1 MTNFRIEYSNPWFLL
16 LLIPAVLLTL
26 WPYFRSAKK
35 YRRTRNRILSMVFHL
50 VALVLA
56 INLLSGIKFSYEVP
70 NLENEVILLVDSS
83 DSNGEKKQDKDD
95 FIASVI
101 NVCDDQYRIGIVKF
115 GFDQKYVAPLTE
127 NSSEAFDK
135 YLTSEDPDVT
145 ATDIAS
151 ALKYASTL
159 FTNPKSAKIVLISD
173 GIETDS
179 AAASVIKGIVSD
191 GIKVD
196 TVHFPNEEHDEL
208 QIVDVQIPTQ
218 EIAVGEEFVVDLI
231 LKSNLGTAEH
241 MIKLTAYDGE
251 EAVGETEVPVKGEE
265 SKLQIALALEKRG
278 LHELTFK
285 VETEED
291 TLTANNEYHTF
302 INLAI
307 FENILIVERT
317 EGEGKSLADFLAPT
331 YKVVTMSLDEDA
343 EVIPRTVEDFVDFEQ
358 VILVNV
364 AYGDMP
370 AGFEESLN
378 DYVYRLGGGLLTLG
392 GENDSVNGVPVAHAY
407 NRNDIA
413 NSIYLK
419 DMLPVHAIDYT
430 PPVAIML
437 VIDASASMSSGRL
450 EHAIMGAEACL
461 GSLHDRD
468 FCGVMSFQTRAQE
481 EIQVLPV
488 TERETILE
496 AIRSVDDVDSGAQGG
511 TIFSDAIMRAGHALS
526 VIENVE
532 RKHIIMVTDGNPGDS
547 YETYLPYIEDNR
559 SEHITMSVIAVDDID
574 SSLREKMQK
583 TADAGG
589 GAFYSL
595 KPTEYDKIPEIMVQD
610 LGTNAIVE
618 IYEEEFVPT
627 VKDRSSIT
635 AGVDPTKIPPLMGY
649 YGTVAKQGA
658 TVALAGE
665 YVPIYAEWQYGKGT
679 VGSFMS
685 DLTGIWSNKFITS
698 PVGQSIVH
706 NIINSV
712 FPTEDVRID
721 SIEYVLKTDNLTNQL
736 TVYGALEG
744 ENIEVQVTPVSN
756 SLASKL
762 EEGVAVSV
770 AEANRRYKFALKDA
784 GIYRIKIK
792 RTDATGKALPD
803 IVFYKA
809 FSYSEEYNAFPE
821 REPLGG
827 ELLSLIAK
835 DGKGMEIDDP
845 AGVFENFAK
854 TLKKEFDP
862 RNIFLIV
869 CIVSLLLDVAVRK
882 FKFKWPHELI
892 REHKQKKL
900 ERSQNS

>member
-35 YRRTRNRILSMVFHL
+35 YRRTRNRILSMAFHL

-251 EAVGETEVPVKGEE
+251 EAVGEAEVPVKGEE

-343 EVIPRTVEDFVDFEQ
+343 EVIPRAVEDFVDFEQ

-450 EHAIMGAEACL
+450 EAAIMGAEACL

-595 KPTEYDKIPEIMVQD
+595 KANEYDKIPEIMQED
-610 LGTNAIVE
+610 LGNNAIVE

-627 VKDRSSIT
+627 VKDRTSIT

-685 DLTGIWSNKFITS
+685 DLTGIWSNEFITS

-821 REPLGG
+821 REPLGR

-862 RNIFLIV
+862 RDIFLIV